1 MGINPFEMATQQL
14 ESAAEKLKLDKGIQK
29 VLSQP
34 ERALE
39 VAVPVVMDD
48 GRIEVFTG
56 YRVQYSTIRG
66 PCKGGIR
73 YHPDVTL
80 DEVKALAAW
89 MTWKCALVNIPYGG
103 GKGGIKCDPFKMSEA
118 EVRRMTRR
126 FTVMILPLIGPEK
139 DIPAPDVNT
148 GPSTMDW
155 MMDTV
160 SMFKGYCAP
169 GVVTGKSIELGG
181 SLGRKEATGRG
192 VMICTRE
199 LLKRLNKDVKK
210 ITVAVQGYGNVGS
223 ISATLL
229 AEQGCRIVGVS
240 DVSTAFY
247 NPNGLNIREINKY
260 VETSK
265 NHLLKGY
272 SAKGVEEITNEELL
286 TLDVDVL
293 VPAALES
300 VITEKNAKKVKA
312 KIISEGANGPTTPE
326 ADKILNEKGAI
337 VIPDILANAGGVV
350 CSYFE
355 WVQDLQSFFWDEEEV
370 NHRLENVMSKS
381 FNEVW
386 NFSKEKKVDMRNGAM
401 MLAVQKVATA
411 LQKRG
416 IFP

>member
-1 MGINPFEMATQQL
+1 MALNPFEMATKQL
-14 ESAAEKLKLDKGIQK
+14 ENAAAKLKLDKGILK

-39 VAVPVVMDD
+39 VSVPVVMDD
-48 GRIEVFTG
+48 GRIEVFSG
-56 YRVQYSTIRG
+56 YRVQYSSVRG

-73 YHPDVTL
+73 YHQDVTI

-89 MTWKCALVNIPYGG
+89 MTWKCAVVNIPYGG
-103 GKGGIKCDPFKMSEA
+103 GKGGIKVDPFKMSEA
-118 EVRRMTRR
+118 EIRRMTRR

-148 GPSTMDW
+148 GPATMDW

-192 VMICTRE
+192 VMICTLE
-199 LLKRLNKDVKK
+199 LLKRLKK
-210 ITVAVQGYGNVGS
+210 EPEKTTVAVQGYGNVGS

-229 AEQGCRIVGVS
+229 AEQGCKIMGVS
-240 DVSTAFY
+240 DVSTGFY
-247 NPNGLNIREINKY
+247 NPNGLNIKEINKY

-265 NHLLKGY
+265 NRLLKGY
-272 SAKGVEEITNEELL
+272 NAKGAEEITNEQLL

-293 VPAALES
+293 VPAALEG
-300 VITEKNAKKVKA
+300 VITEKIARKIKA
-312 KIISEGANGPTTPE
+312 KIISEGANGPTTPD
-326 ADKILNEKGAI
+326 ADKILLENGVI

-355 WVQDLQSFFWDEEEV
+355 WVQDLQSFFWDEDEV
-370 NHRLENVMSKS
+370 NRRLENVMSKS

-386 NFSKEKKVDMRNGAM
+386 SFAKEKKVDMRNGAM

>member
-1 MGINPFEMATQQL
+1 MSVNPFEMATQQL
-14 ESAAEKLKLDKGIQK
+14 KDAAAKLKLDKGILK

-39 VAVPVVMDD
+39 VSVPVVMDD

-56 YRVQYSTIRG
+56 YRVQYSSVRG

-73 YHPDVTL
+73 YHQDVTL

-89 MTWKCALVNIPYGG
+89 MTWKCAVVNLPYGG
-103 GKGGIKCDPFKMSEA
+103 GKGGIKVDPFKMSEA

-199 LLKRLNKDVKK
+199 LLKRLKKDIKK
-210 ITVAVQGYGNVGS
+210 CTVAVQGYGNVGS

-229 AEQGCRIVGVS
+229 EQEGCKIVAVN
-240 DVSTAFY
+240 DVSTGFY
-247 NPNGLNIREINKY
+247 NPNGLNIKEINKY

-272 SAKGVEEITNEELL
+272 SEKGAEEITSEKLL
-286 TLDVDVL
+286 TLDVDIL
-293 VPAALES
+293 VPAALEGQ
-300 VITEKNAKKVKA
+300 ITEKNAKNVKA

-326 ADKILNEKGAI
+326 ADKILSEKGTI
-337 VIPDILANAGGVV
+337 VIPDILANAGGVA

-355 WVQDLQSFFWDEEEV
+355 WVQDLQSFFWNEAEV
-370 NHRLENVMSKS
+370 NKKLEEVMSKS
-381 FNEVW
+381 FAEVW
-386 NFSKEKKVDMRNGAM
+386 NFSREKKVDMRNGAM
-401 MLAVQKVATA
+401 MLAVHKVATA

>member
-1 MGINPFEMATQQL
+1 MAIQQL
-14 ESAAEKLKLDKGIQK
+14 NNAAAKLKLDKGILK

-39 VAVPVVMDD
+39 VSVPVVMDD

-56 YRVQYSTIRG
+56 YRVQYSSVRG

-73 YHPDVTL
+73 YHPDVNI

-89 MTWKCALVNIPYGG
+89 MTWKCAVVNIPYGG
-103 GKGGIKCDPFKMSEA
+103 GKGGIKVDPFKLSEA
-118 EVRRMTRR
+118 ENRRMTRR

-192 VMICTRE
+192 VMICTLE
-199 LLKRLNKDVKK
+199 LLKRLKKDPKK
-210 ITVAVQGYGNVGS
+210 TTVVVQGYGNVGS
-223 ISATLL
+223 VSATLL
-229 AEQGCRIVGVS
+229 EEQGCKIIAVS
-240 DVSTAFY
+240 DVSTGFY
-247 NPNGLNIREINKY
+247 NPNGLNIKAINKY
-260 VETSK
+260 VESSK

-272 SAKGVEEITNEELL
+272 SEKGTEEITNEELL
-286 TLDVDVL
+286 IVDCDVL
-293 VPAALES
+293 VPAALEGQ
-300 VITEKNAKKVKA
+300 ITEKNAKNIKA
-312 KIISEGANGPTTPE
+312 KIISEGANGPTTPD
-326 ADKILNEKGAI
+326 ADKILYEKGI
-337 VIPDILANAGGVV
+337 LVIPDILANAGGVV

-355 WVQDLQSFFWDEEEV
+355 WVQDLQSFFWNEDEVNKKLEDVMSRSFEEV
-370 NHRLENVMSKS
+370 WS
-381 FNEVW
+381 FSN
-386 NFSKEKKVDMRNGAM
+386 EKKVDMRNGAM

>member
-1 MGINPFEMATQQL
+1 MGINPFEMAIQQL
-14 ESAAEKLKLDKGIQK
+14 NNAAAKLKLDKGILK

-39 VAVPVVMDD
+39 VSVPVVMDD

-56 YRVQYSTIRG
+56 YRVQYSSVRG

-73 YHPDVTL
+73 YHPDVNI

-89 MTWKCALVNIPYGG
+89 MTWKCAVVNIPYGG
-103 GKGGIKCDPFKMSEA
+103 GKGGIKVDPFKLSEA
-118 EVRRMTRR
+118 ENRRMTRR

-192 VMICTRE
+192 VMICTLE
-199 LLKRLNKDVKK
+199 LLKRLKKDPKK
-210 ITVAVQGYGNVGS
+210 TTAAVQGYGNVGS
-223 ISATLL
+223 IGATLL
-229 AEQGCRIVGVS
+229 AEQGCKIVAVS
-240 DVSTAFY
+240 DVSTGFY
-247 NPNGLNIREINKY
+247 NPNGLNIKAINKY
-260 VETSK
+260 VQTSK

-272 SAKGVEEITNEELL
+272 SEKGAEEITNEELL
-286 TLDVDVL
+286 IVDCDVL
-293 VPAALES
+293 VPAALEGQ
-300 VITEKNAKKVKA
+300 ITEKNARNIKA
-312 KIISEGANGPTTPE
+312 KIISEGANGPTTPD
-326 ADKILNEKGAI
+326 ADKVLNEKGI
-337 VIPDILANAGGVV
+337 LVIPDILANAGGVV

-355 WVQDLQSFFWDEEEV
+355 WVQDLQSFFWNEDEVNKKLEDVMSRSFEEV
-370 NHRLENVMSKS
+370 WS
-381 FNEVW
+381 FSN
-386 NFSKEKKVDMRNGAM
+386 EKKVDMRNGAM

>member
-1 MGINPFEMATQQL
+1 MGINPFKMATQQL
-14 ESAAEKLKLDKGIQK
+14 ESAAEKLKLDKGILN

-39 VAVPVVMDD
+39 VGVPVVMDD
-48 GRIEVFTG
+48 GSIEVFVG
-56 YRVQYSTIRG
+56 YRVQYSSVRG

-73 YHPDVTL
+73 YHPDVSL

-89 MTWKCALVNIPYGG
+89 MTWKCAVVNIPYGG

-192 VMICTRE
+192 VVICTRE
-199 LLKRLNKDVKK
+199 LLKRLNKDPKK

-272 SAKGVEEITNEELL
+272 SAKGVEEITNEEVL
-286 TLDVDVL
+286 TSDVDVL

-381 FNEVW
+381 FNYVW

>member
-247 NPNGLNIREINKY
+247 NSNGLNIREINKY

>member
-1 MGINPFEMATQQL
+1 MGTNPFKMATQQL
-14 ESAAEKLKLDKGIQK
+14 ESAAEKLKLDKGIMK

-39 VAVPVVMDD
+39 VGVPVVMDD
-48 GRIEVFTG
+48 GSIEVFVG
-56 YRVQYSTIRG
+56 YRVQYSSIRG

-73 YHPDVTL
+73 YHPDVSL

-89 MTWKCALVNIPYGG
+89 MTWKCAVVNIPYGG

-199 LLKRLNKDVKK
+199 LLKRLDKDPKK
-210 ITVAVQGYGNVGS
+210 TTVAVQGYGNVGS

-247 NPNGLNIREINKY
+247 NPNGLNINEINKY

-272 SAKGVEEITNEELL
+272 SAKGAEEITNEELL

-293 VPAALES
+293 VPAALEG
-300 VITEKNAKKVKA
+300 VITEKNAKEVKA

-326 ADKILNEKGAI
+326 ADKILIEKGAI

-381 FNEVW
+381 FNAVW
-386 NFSKEKKVDMRNGAM
+386 NFSREKKVDMRNGAM
-401 MLAVQKVATA
+401 MLAVKKVATA